1 MLRSLFLSL
10 LLAAAATAQT
20 RPDVNGTWKQD
31 NTRSSA
37 RPGTK
42 YTYWNKIEYKDP
54 NLTLTTMFTGGDRP
68 DSSSSRTYTTDG
80 KPTVSSDREGDQFTT
95 TVKWEA
101 NALIFETVEKERA
114 NTLTTRETWTFS
126 ADGKTL
132 TKKIQR
138 TGSRGDSDQTYV
150 LDKQ

>member
-31 NTRSSA
+31 NTRSTV

-54 NLTLTTMFTGGDRP
+54 NLTITTLFTGGDRP

-80 KPTVSSDREGDQFTT
+80 KPTVSSDREGASSQ
-95 TVKWEA
+95 
-101 NALIFETVEKERA
+101 RPSSGRR
-114 NTLTTRETWTFS
+114 TRSSLKRW
-126 ADGKTL
+126 K
-132 TKKIQR
+132 R
-138 TGSRGDSDQTYV
+138 RGPTP
-150 LDKQ
+150 